1 MHMGIPGHKY
11 DGCARDMKEPMLR
24 RWPIAVHLPRFLWN
38 KPDFPDTC
46 ARMPGAVSG
55 LSLGGTTMLLRDPE
69 DIRFVPEARP
79 ELFGKT
85 VRLTNERGM
94 RLSGRGLLRMCIGP
108 HPARIEVALI
118 PALLV
123 RDLKLERGF
132 RPPVKPSARMTLRPA
147 GPVWTDV
154 SRANAA

>member
-1 MHMGIPGHKY
+1 MGIPGHKY

-55 LSLGGTTMLLRDPE
+55 LSLGGTTMPLRDPE

-108 HPARIEVALI
+108 HPARM
-118 PALLV
+118 V